1 VIVRAT
7 EMFDRVLVAVV
18 ENPSKTALFP
28 ADVRVALLREIF
40 ADRVEVERFSG
51 LLVDYAR
58 SRGVDVIVKG
68 LRVVSDFDYELQM
81 AQMNRALAGVETV
94 FMPTNPAWSYL
105 SSSLVR
111 EVARL
116 GASVDGLVPEKV
128 AEAIKERMS

>member
-1 VIVRAT
+1 
-7 EMFDRVLVAVV
+7 MFDRVLVAVV

>member
-1 VIVRAT
+1 
-7 EMFDRVLVAVV
+7 
-18 ENPSKTALFP
+18 
-28 ADVRVALLREIF
+28 
-40 ADRVEVERFSG
+40 VEVERFSG